1 MNEGLIYIALG
12 FALGGILKGATGAGA
27 PILAI
32 PLMAIFYNVPFA
44 VAVFVVPTLAANLW
58 QVWKYR
64 AQILPAEFSLRFSG
78 LGAIGAGLGT
88 LALASFS
95 SEFLKLVVAGAV
107 IIYVSFR
114 ILNPGWKLSYE
125 RGLALSAPVAGIA
138 GILQGA
144 SGVSAPVSITFL
156 NAMRLQRETFMPT
169 ISAFFLVTAVVQAPL
184 LYQFG
189 FLTWE
194 RFWLSCA
201 ATVVL
206 LVFMPLG
213 AVLAKRISREVFDR
227 IILTLLT
234 LLACRLIYEALVL
247 N

>member
-44 VAVFVVPTLAANLW
+44 VAVFVVPTLAANFW

-64 AQILPAEFSLRFSG
+64 KQILPSEFSFRFSG
-78 LGAIGAGLGT
+78 LGAIGAGIGT

-95 SEFLKLVVAGAV
+95 SEILKLFVAAAV
-107 IIYVSFR
+107 FIYVTFR
-114 ILNPGWKLSYE
+114 LLKPDWTLSYE
-125 RGLALSAPVAGIA
+125 RGLALSAPVGGMA

-144 SGVSAPVSITFL
+144 SGVSAPISITFL

-169 ISAFFLVTAVVQAPL
+169 ISAFFLLTAVIQAPL

-201 ATVVL
+201 ATIVL
-206 LVFMPLG
+206 LAFMPVG
-213 AVLAKRISREVFDR
+213 AALAKRISKETFDR
-227 IILTLLT
+227 IILSLLT
-234 LLACRLIYEALVL
+234 LLACRLVFEAVV
-247 N
+247 

>member
-78 LGAIGAGLGT
+78 LGAIGAGFGT
-88 LALASFS
+88 LALATFS

-125 RGLALSAPVAGIA
+125 RGLALSAPIGGIA

-144 SGVSAPVSITFL
+144 SGVSAPGFDHLPECDAVATRNIHANHIGVLSCNCRCSGPDVISI
-156 NAMRLQRETFMPT
+156 
-169 ISAFFLVTAVVQAPL
+169 
-184 LYQFG
+184 
-189 FLTWE
+189 
-194 RFWLSCA
+194 WLSDMGTILAQLCCDRRSA
-201 ATVVL
+201 GVH
-206 LVFMPLG
+206 
-213 AVLAKRISREVFDR
+213 AVGSSARQTNFERNIRPGHSDSSDIVGLSFD
-227 IILTLLT
+227 I
-234 LLACRLIYEALVL
+234 
-247 N
+247 